1 MGMGEAVI
9 GLALEAATRYVA
21 EAISIAVIVA
31 ALLSIPYMI
40 AALIWERRRPV
51 VRNTYRNPDA
61 FYHPS
66 LWFLT
71 WLTRINIG
79 GIGFVMTV
87 LFIRI
92 ALRYE
97 VVGDVTP
104 QPFWSLALSA
114 TASLVIVIVWILPA
128 TFLFTVKRWI
138 CEDDDLDRRGRI
150 RRNVESDWE
159 SGRTG

>member
-1 MGMGEAVI
+1 MEGGAI
-9 GLALEAATRYVA
+9 SLGLEIATRSVA
-21 EAISIAVIVA
+21 EAISVAVIIA
-31 ALLSIPYMI
+31 AVLSIPYMV
-40 AALIWERRRPV
+40 AALIWERSRSV
-51 VRNTYRNPDA
+51 VRNTYRNGEA

-71 WLTRINIG
+71 WLTRINLA
-79 GIGFVMTV
+79 GIIFVLCI

-97 VVGDVTP
+97 VVGEVQP

-114 TASLVIVIVWILPA
+114 TASLVIVAVWILPA

-138 CEDDDLDRRGRI
+138 CEDPDLDRRGKI
-150 RRNVESDWE
+150 RRDHNSDWE
-159 SGRTG
+159 AEPT